1 MPRSIVAAIQMRT
14 GADRDANLA
23 RARTLAEHA
32 AERGASLVV
41 LPEVFAW
48 RGTRSDEP
56 SAATTIPGAVS
67 EFLCRVA
74 RELGV
79 TVIGG
84 SFLERA
90 PEATKS
96 FNTCLVVAPDGT
108 IVARYRKIHLF
119 DVDLPG
125 AVSVCESDTRASGRD
140 VVVAPTPFGTVG
152 LSICYDLRFPELYRR
167 LAAAGATILAVPS
180 AFTFHTGAAHWET
193 LLRARAIENQAYVI
207 APNQAGKSPHG
218 FADYGNSMIVDP
230 WGTVVARAGSDGE
243 DVVLA
248 ELEPERVARVRRE
261 MPCQL
266 HAVLR

>member
-1 MPRSIVAAIQMRT
+1 MAAPLAAAIQMRS
-14 GADRDANLA
+14 GPDVDANLA
-23 RARTLAEHA
+23 RARALAEQA
-32 AERGASLVV
+32 AERGAALVA

-48 RGTRSDEP
+48 RGARADEA
-56 SAATTIPGAVS
+56 SAATPIPGRVS
-67 EFLCRVA
+67 DFLSRLA
-74 RELGV
+74 RDLRV

-90 PEATKS
+90 TDGAKS
-96 FNTCLVVAPDGT
+96 YNTSLVVAPDGG
-108 IVARYRKIHLF
+108 IQARYRKIHLF

-125 AVSVCESDTRASGRD
+125 AVSVCESETRASGRD
-140 VVVAPTPFGTVG
+140 VVTAPTALGIVG

-167 LAAAGATILAVPS
+167 LAAAGATVLAVPS
-180 AFTFHTGAAHWET
+180 AFTFHTGAAHWEA

-218 FADYGNSMIVDP
+218 FLDYGNSLIVDP
-230 WGTVVARAGSDGE
+230 WGTVVARAGDGE
-243 DVVLA
+243 QVVLA
-248 ELEPERVARVRRE
+248 ELDPERVARVRRE